1 MNASASKLPRVV
13 FIANSMYS
21 PTLSGGDIH
30 TLHMAEGAIRA
41 GFPVHFFCGHAL
53 KAQIEARQLPVTLML
68 TDDGIMP
75 PCRWDSFPGQLRM
88 LRDYLGKTRR
98 TLARLAEITPDDVVY
113 LNTDFW
119 WDSFPGIRSAA
130 RRKLMILGMDCPM
143 LQEIAFRSRP
153 DVTRL
158 RLPSLH
164 YWLAQNYSL
173 RRFRHCPDKTLF
185 YVHPNQVPRLR
196 QLGYADRE
204 LVYISNGIDVA
215 RADAVPPQ
223 GKIYDVA
230 WTGRVH
236 PQKGIDDLLATLVY
250 LREQLPD
257 FRAILIGNVRAALE
271 PRLAALGL
279 QAHVH
284 FSGYVSETEKF
295 RLLKCSRVF
304 LMPSKYESWG
314 IVIGEALA
322 TGVPVVAYELA
333 AYRPVFG
340 DLLRYVAPFDLP
352 AFQAAA
358 GAAVRQQRAGDSPL
372 PASKLIEFKRANSW
386 EKAQEIFA
394 RQLSVPEF

>member
-1 MNASASKLPRVV
+1 MNASASKLSRVI

-53 KAQIEARQLPVTLML
+53 KAQIEARQLPVTLTL
-68 TDDGIMP
+68 TDDRIMP

-88 LRDYLGKTRR
+88 LLDYLGKTRR
-98 TLARLAEITPDDVVY
+98 TLARHAEITPDDVLY

-119 WDSFPGIRSAA
+119 WDSFPGIRSRA
-130 RRKLMILGMDCPM
+130 RRKLMILGMDCPA
-143 LQEIAFRSRP
+143 LREIVARSRP

-158 RLPSLH
+158 RLPSVH

-173 RRFRHCPDKTLF
+173 RRFRRCPNKTLF

-215 RADAVPPQ
+215 RADAMPPQ
-223 GKIYDVA
+223 EKIYDVA

-250 LREQLPD
+250 LRDQLPD
-257 FRAILIGNVRAALE
+257 FRAILIGNVRATLE

-279 QAHVH
+279 QAHVQ
-284 FSGYVSETEKF
+284 FSGYVSEAEKF

-322 TGVPVVAYELA
+322 AGVPVVAYELA

-340 DLLRYVAPFDLP
+340 DLLQYVAPFDGA
-352 AFQAAA
+352 AFQTAAVM
-358 GAAVRQQRAGDSPL
+358 AVRQQRSGASSL
-372 PASKLIEFKRANSW
+372 PAAKLMEFKHANSW
-386 EKAQEIFA
+386 EKAQEIFCGQIG
-394 RQLSVPEF
+394 RS

>member
-30 TLHMAEGAIRA
+30 TLHMAEGAVRT

-53 KAQIEARQLPVTLML
+53 KAQIETRQLPVTLTL
-68 TDDGIMP
+68 TDDRIMP
-75 PCRWDSFPGQLRM
+75 SCRWDSFPGQLRM

-98 TLARLAEITPDDVVY
+98 TLARLDEITPDDVVY

-119 WDSFPGIRSAA
+119 WDSLPGIRSRA
-130 RRKLMILGMDCPM
+130 RRKLMILGMDCPT
-143 LQEIAFRSRP
+143 LREIAFRSRP

-158 RLPSLH
+158 RLPSVH

-173 RRFRHCPDKTLF
+173 RRFGRCPDKTLF

-223 GKIYDVA
+223 EKNYDVA

-236 PQKGIDDLLATLVY
+236 PQKGITDLLATLAF
-250 LREQLPD
+250 LSQQLPD
-257 FRAILIGNVRAALE
+257 FRAVIIGNVRAALE

-279 QAHVH
+279 TSRVH
-284 FSGYVSETEKF
+284 FSGYVSEAEKF

-322 TGVPVVAYELA
+322 AGVPVVAYELD

-340 DLLRYVAPFDLP
+340 DLLQYAAPFDLA
-352 AFQAAA
+352 AFQATSLAT
-358 GAAVRQQRAGDSPL
+358 VRQQRAGASPL
-372 PASKLIEFKRANSW
+372 PVPKLTEFKHANSW
-386 EKAQEIFA
+386 EKAQEIFCS
-394 RQLSVPEF
+394 RML